1 MSKPLPPH
9 ITLTDRF
16 VTAVLYATTMHRKQS
31 RKSTTNPYICHPLG
45 VASLVLEVGGDED
58 QAIAALLHDVAED
71 CGGEPRLQEI
81 KDIFGPRVEAI
92 VRGCSDS
99 IAPEGAPKVAYEI
112 RKRTHLEHLSVADTD
127 ILIVTAADKLHNAR
141 AIVTDLQTIGSEVW
155 TRFNA
160 GPDEITNY
168 YRDMLVVLEAGKITD
183 KLLIPLKSAIYFIEA
198 YHD

>member
-1 MSKPLPPH
+1 MSKSLPPH

-16 VTAVLYATTMHRKQS
+16 VTAVLCATTMHREQT

-81 KDIFGPRVEAI
+81 KDIFGDRVEAI

-99 IAPEGAPKVAYEI
+99 IAPKGAPKVAYEI
-112 RKRTHLEHLSVADTD
+112 RKRAHLDHLEVAEQD
-127 ILIVTAADKLHNAR
+127 ILLVTAADKLHNAR

-155 TRFNA
+155 SRFN
-160 GPDEITNY
+160 GEPDEIIHF
-168 YRDMLVVLEAGKITD
+168 YREVLVVLETGKITD
-183 KLLIPLKSAIYFIEA
+183 NLLVPLESAIDFMEA
-198 YHD
+198 HRD

>member
-1 MSKPLPPH
+1 MSNSLPPH

-16 VTAVLYATTMHRKQS
+16 VTAVLYATTMHGKQS

-81 KDIFGPRVEAI
+81 KDIFGDRVEAI

-99 IAPEGAPKVAYEI
+99 IAPMGAPKIDYAI
-112 RKRTHLEHLSVADTD
+112 RKEAHQEHLRTANMDV
-127 ILIVTAADKLHNAR
+127 LLVTAADKLHNAR
-141 AIVTDLQTIGSEVW
+141 AIVTDLQVIGSEVW
-155 TRFNA
+155 VRFNA
-160 GPDEITNY
+160 GKEEIIEFYKEMFRILKDGKVTLN
-168 YRDMLVVLEAGKITD
+168 LLTPLE
-183 KLLIPLKSAIYFIEA
+183 SAIKFMEEN
-198 YHD
+198 HD